1 MMKDSSLMQMCE
13 HPYLNDLNDLNDIN
27 SLNNLNNLND
37 AASFGEELARSPGHS
52 MKL

>member
-13 HPYLNDLNDLNDIN
+13 HPYLNDLNDIN

>member
-13 HPYLNDLNDLNDIN
+13 HPYLNDVNDLNDLNDIN
-27 SLNNLNNLND
+27 SLND

>member
-1 MMKDSSLMQMCE
+1 MMNDSSLMQMCE
-13 HPYLNDLNDLNDIN
+13 HSYLNDLNDVN
-27 SLNNLNNLND
+27 SLNSLNNLND

>member
-13 HPYLNDLNDLNDIN
+13 HPYLNDLNDLND
-27 SLNNLNNLND
+27 LNNLNNLND